1 MDIQKELLLWV
12 GAALVCAMVVSFIMC
27 PLVKSFAYKIGA
39 IDVPKDSRRMH
50 KKPVPRLGGLAIF
63 LGFMVS
69 ILLFAH
75 IDHQMKGIL
84 LGAVII
90 VVLGVVDD
98 MTPLRAKFKFLVQI
112 LAALVAVHHGV
123 VILLLSNPN
132 VFSDEAY
139 WSLGWLSVP
148 VTLVWIVGVTNAV
161 NLIDGLDGLASG
173 VSTISAL
180 TMLVIAILVSEQQVA
195 VVMAALAGACLG
207 FMPYNKNP
215 AKMFMGDTGS
225 TFLGYI
231 LATYSIQGLFKYY
244 AIVSFAVPF
253 LVLGLPIFDTAF
265 AIVRRVAHGQ
275 SPMTPDRGHIHH
287 RMMDMGLNQKQ
298 TVAALYVV
306 SSLLGLSAV
315 VLTTSGE
322 LKAMTLLIA
331 LAAVAYVA
339 SRVIFPREIAET
351 AREKQEEAQTE
362 TEKPFPSK
370 SEDSENSDGNTPD

>member
-69 ILLFAH
+69 ILLFVH

-112 LAALVAVHHGV
+112 CAALVAVYHGV
-123 VILLLSNPN
+123 VIEILTNPN
-132 VFSDEAY
+132 VFSDAPY
-139 WSLGWLSVP
+139 WSLGWLKYP
-148 VTLVWIVGVTNAV
+148 VTVLWIVGVTNAV

-173 VSTISAL
+173 VSTISAM

-195 VVMAALAGACLG
+195 IVMAALAGACLG

-225 TFLGYI
+225 MFIG
-231 LATYSIQGLFKYY
+231 G
-244 AIVSFAVPF
+244 AVVAAAMLLRQPLI
-253 LVLGLPIFDTAF
+253 LVLIAFWMLMSSLSDIIQITYFKKTHGKRIFKMA
-265 AIVRRVAHGQ
+265 
-275 SPMTPDRGHIHH
+275 PIHH
-287 RMMDMGLNQKQ
+287 HFELCGIHETKIVTMYMVTTAILCVI
-298 TVAALYVV
+298 T
-306 SSLLGLSAV
+306 LLG
-315 VLTTSGE
+315 VL
-322 LKAMTLLIA
+322 
-331 LAAVAYVA
+331 
-339 SRVIFPREIAET
+339 
-351 AREKQEEAQTE
+351 
-362 TEKPFPSK
+362 
-370 SEDSENSDGNTPD
+370 

>member
-69 ILLFAH
+69 ILLFVH
-75 IDHQMKGIL
+75 IDHQMRGIL

-112 LAALVAVHHGV
+112 LAALVAVYHGV
-123 VILLLSNPN
+123 VIEILTNPN
-132 VFSDEAY
+132 VFSDAPY
-139 WSLGWLSVP
+139 WSLGWMKYP
-148 VTLVWIVGVTNAV
+148 VTVLWIVGVTNAV

-173 VSTISAL
+173 VSTISAM

-195 VVMAALAGACLG
+195 IVMAALAGACLG

-265 AIVRRVAHGQ
+265 AIVRRVARAEPHDAGPRAHPPPHDGYGTQPEADGGGAVCGEQ
-275 SPMTPDRGHIHH
+275 SAGTVRRRAHDERRAEGNAAAPYARGGGLCRLARHFPARDRGD
-287 RMMDMGLNQKQ
+287 RPRKGTGAGGNAGK
-298 TVAALYVV
+298 VCRACA
-306 SSLLGLSAV
+306 G
-315 VLTTSGE
+315 GE
-322 LKAMTLLIA
+322 GRKA
-331 LAAVAYVA
+331 
-339 SRVIFPREIAET
+339 
-351 AREKQEEAQTE
+351 
-362 TEKPFPSK
+362 
-370 SEDSENSDGNTPD
+370 

>member
-12 GAALVCAMVVSFIMC
+12 GAALLCAMVVSFIMC

-39 IDVPKDSRRMH
+39 IDVPKDGRRMH

-69 ILLFAH
+69 ILIFVH
-75 IDHQMKGIL
+75 IDHSMQGIL

-112 LAALVAVHHGV
+112 LAALVAVYHGV
-123 VILLLSNPN
+123 VIEILTNPN
-132 VFSDEAY
+132 LFSGAPY
-139 WSLGWLSVP
+139 WSLGWLKYP
-148 VTLVWIVGVTNAV
+148 VTVLWIVGVTNAV

-173 VSTISAL
+173 VSTISAI

-195 VVMAALAGACLG
+195 IVMAALAGACLG
-207 FMPYNKNP
+207 FMPYNRNP

-253 LVLGLPIFDTAF
+253 LILGLPIFDTAF
-265 AIVRRVAHGQ
+265 AIVRRLAHGQ

-322 LKAMTLLIA
+322 LKAMLLLIT

-339 SRVIFPREIAET
+339 ARVIFPREIAET
-351 AREKQEEAQTE
+351 AHEKELERESAKTQPAVPTQEKEE
-362 TEKPFPSK
+362 ERH
-370 SEDSENSDGNTPD
+370 EEN